1 VNQKSR
7 RNVDTHR
14 CSRFELGQPIRQPLV
29 LQRTIT
35 RHEHAGVFLN
45 YMEGLPSSV
54 ISQYQYQWSRLVR
67 RNTLTDPNTLPPSSR
82 ATSLL
87 HLPQPD
93 IIPILLPQQPSFHQ
107 VQLAH
112 YNRLISSGRATQL
125 QSSPL
130 PPLLSAQHI
139 QAVPGQ
145 RSGSSGGSTARTSK
159 NTARVGHGNKES
171 RKSSKGER
179 ALIAEK
185 EKIATMPG
193 KRLDMS
199 SQLPHRPHIQ
209 HTNTNLS
216 QQSNSVPSTPHQ
228 HPRDF
233 SFESR
238 EPSPTAPHGHSPRSA
253 YSESNIVLPSV
264 RRVPQG
270 GCQYETAQ
278 AHTKRRMP
286 YSIGSERLENQ
297 DAATIKSK
305 LSEDEERTL
314 STDMREL
321 YDRLLPTQQSEARRK
336 ELIVKLER
344 LFNEEWPGHVIKVHV
359 FGSSGNLLCTDE
371 SDGQF
376 VSNDFSRT
384 LLTRSQSISALP
396 QMRRKWKVSV

>member
-1 VNQKSR
+1 
-7 RNVDTHR
+7 
-14 CSRFELGQPIRQPLV
+14 
-29 LQRTIT
+29 
-35 RHEHAGVFLN
+35 
-45 YMEGLPSSV
+45 MEGPPSSV
-54 ISQYQYQWSRLVR
+54 NSQYQYQWSRLVR
-67 RNTLTDPNTLPPSSR
+67 RNTLADSNTLSSPSLAASPQYL
-82 ATSLL
+82 S
-87 HLPQPD
+87 QPD
-93 IIPILLPQQPSFHQ
+93 LIPILLPQQPSFHQ
-107 VQLAH
+107 AQLAH
-112 YNRLISSGRATQL
+112 YNRLISSGRATRL

-159 NTARVGHGNKES
+159 SAARVGHGNKEP

-185 EKIATMPG
+185 EKLATMPG

-199 SQLPHRPHIQ
+199 NQLPHRPHIQ
-209 HTNTNLS
+209 HTNTNIS

-238 EPSPTAPHGHSPRSA
+238 EPSPTAPNGHSPRSA
-253 YSESNIVLPSV
+253 YSESNLILPSV

-270 GCQYETAQ
+270 GCRYETAQ

-286 YSIGSERLENQ
+286 YSIGSDRLERQ
-297 DAATIKSK
+297 DTATVKSK

-314 STDMREL
+314 STDMRVL

-336 ELIVKLER
+336 QLIVKLEK
-344 LFNEEWPGHVIKVHV
+344 LFNEEWPGHIIKVHV

-376 VSNDFSRT
+376 VGILYFECC
-384 LLTRSQSISALP
+384 
-396 QMRRKWKVSV
+396 